1 MPFHQIVSKYK
12 KGNLIYI
19 KLQLEELSYN
29 NINENIGNKNSEEI
43 NNLEVILEFFY
54 DR

>member
-1 MPFHQIVSKYK
+1 M
-12 KGNLIYI
+12 IYI
-19 KLQLEELSYN
+19 KLQLEELSN

-54 DR
+54 DRWILKFFLWK

>member
-1 MPFHQIVSKYK
+1 
-12 KGNLIYI
+12 LIYI